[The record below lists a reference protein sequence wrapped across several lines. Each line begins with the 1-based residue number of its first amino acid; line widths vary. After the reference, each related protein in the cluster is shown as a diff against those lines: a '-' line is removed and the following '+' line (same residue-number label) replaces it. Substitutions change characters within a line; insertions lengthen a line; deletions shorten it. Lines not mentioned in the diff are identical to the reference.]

1 MGMGRICKRNVKYGD
16 FIRIDVSTISD
27 YKYSYMLV
35 IWGKNKPIDSKRH
48 RSYDVI
54 VGTNLDGGL
63 MTGSCGIGA
72 GDRVSEM
79 TLNEYRFMS
88 DFLIKNKLRYN
99 KKKKKLIIL

>member
-1 MGMGRICKRNVKYGD
+1 MRRICKRTVKHGD
-16 FIRIDVSTISD
+16 FIRIDVSTVSE

-35 IWGKNKPIDSKRH
+35 IWGNNKPIDSKRH

-63 MTGSCGIGA
+63 MTDSCGIDA

-88 DFLIKNKLRYN
+88 DFLIKHKLRYN
-99 KKKKKLIIL
+99 KKTKELIHVT